1 MKTGSLS
8 AEKVEGVS
16 RSSPPK
22 IRSLPVGYSRDIYEV
37 EGGHT
42 KMFNRS
48 DTFSRPTGM
57 ALRGDFSQDIPSDI
71 VVQVGDATFQ
81 LHKFVLAAKSGY
93 IRRKVMES
101 ESANLSCID
110 LSDVPIGAEVFER
123 VAKFCYG
130 VNFEISLRNV
140 AALRCAAEYLQMTE
154 EYCRGNLAART
165 EEFINQ
171 AAVKTLPG
179 AVALLRSC
187 EGPLLPM
194 AESLQVS
201 CNESNRPT
209 RSPPNWWAGELAA
222 LSPTSLQMILIAM
235 KSRGADPKYLAA
247 AVVVY
252 AEKFLPHL
260 LHPSAGASAPA
271 GGNDRTRQRSLLE
284 SVVSV
289 LLPDCD
295 APLPVGFIFYL
306 LRAAIFLEASE
317 GCRRELEQRASACL
331 DQATVADLLTIT
343 LDYAS
348 ERVVDLETARRIVA
362 CFAEREAGGGG
373 GAAHPGLDEIEREKA
388 SSVID
393 PLKLSYDAR
402 LHASQN
408 KRLPLQVV
416 LHALYYDQ
424 LKQRSGMEDEATAVA
439 VAPGAALG
447 RDNGL
452 KADVSLIRENEALR
466 SELARMKMYVSELH
480 RGGGMG
486 GQGSGVKARSKKTM
500 FFSSVSRTL
509 GKLNPFKQGSKDT
522 SNMDDGV
529 VVDVTKP
536 RRRRFSLS

>member
-1 MKTGSLS
+1 
-8 AEKVEGVS
+8 
-16 RSSPPK
+16 
-22 IRSLPVGYSRDIYEV
+22 
-37 EGGHT
+37 
-42 KMFNRS
+42 
-48 DTFSRPTGM
+48 
-57 ALRGDFSQDIPSDI
+57 
-71 VVQVGDATFQ
+71 
-81 LHKFVLAAKSGY
+81 
-93 IRRKVMES
+93 
-101 ESANLSCID
+101 
-110 LSDVPIGAEVFER
+110 
-123 VAKFCYG
+123 
-130 VNFEISLRNV
+130 
-140 AALRCAAEYLQMTE
+140 
-154 EYCRGNLAART
+154 
-165 EEFINQ
+165 
-171 AAVKTLPG
+171 
-179 AVALLRSC
+179 
-187 EGPLLPM
+187 
-194 AESLQVS
+194 S

-260 LHPSAGASAPA
+260 LHPSAGAGAPA

-373 GAAHPGLDEIEREKA
+373 GAVYKGDSGATCCSPAAQKVARTIDSFVGKIASDEELSVSKFTGIAGALPKSARRFDDDLYRAVDIYLKAHPGLDEIEREKA

>member
-1 MKTGSLS
+1 
-8 AEKVEGVS
+8 
-16 RSSPPK
+16 
-22 IRSLPVGYSRDIYEV
+22 
-37 EGGHT
+37 
-42 KMFNRS
+42 
-48 DTFSRPTGM
+48 
-57 ALRGDFSQDIPSDI
+57 
-71 VVQVGDATFQ
+71 
-81 LHKFVLAAKSGY
+81 
-93 IRRKVMES
+93 
-101 ESANLSCID
+101 
-110 LSDVPIGAEVFER
+110 
-123 VAKFCYG
+123 
-130 VNFEISLRNV
+130 
-140 AALRCAAEYLQMTE
+140 
-154 EYCRGNLAART
+154 
-165 EEFINQ
+165 
-171 AAVKTLPG
+171 
-179 AVALLRSC
+179 
-187 EGPLLPM
+187 
-194 AESLQVS
+194 
-201 CNESNRPT
+201 
-209 RSPPNWWAGELAA
+209 
-222 LSPTSLQMILIAM
+222 M

-343 LDYAS
+343 LDYAG
-348 ERVVDLETARRIVA
+348 ERVVDLENARRIVA
-362 CFAEREAGGGG
+362 GFAEREAGGGG